1 MSLYYHRHYFTAKS
15 LLKHLGSLQTFETPA
30 AEFLLANVFTSS
42 LALLVLT
49 VAVPRIDGIKR
60 AAEATIGNSDLY
72 YERKVAF
79 VDASCHFLL
88 SGKIA
93 HG

>member
-1 MSLYYHRHYFTAKS
+1 MSLYRHRHYFTAKS
-15 LLKHLGSLQTFETPA
+15 LPKHLGSLQTVETPA
-30 AEFLLANVFTSS
+30 AEFLLPNVFISS

-60 AAEATIGNSDLY
+60 AAEAAIGNSDLY
-72 YERKVAF
+72 REGKVAF

-88 SGKIA
+88 SEQIA